1 MGVRGRRRPTRL
13 AEKLLRIRQEL
24 GLSQTELLTRM
35 GIAGDLQYTIIS
47 KNETGNREPT
57 LLELLEYARLANVYM
72 DVLVDDSL
80 DLPAHIPSRTKSPG
94 IPRKK

>member
-13 AEKLLRIRQEL
+13 AGKLLQIRQEL

-80 DLPAHIPSRTKSPG
+80 DLPTPIPSRTKSPG
-94 IPRKK
+94 IPHKK